1 MRPEQWQVFKL
12 AAKGKLP
19 GEVLVA
25 LIVDSPWIPEYTGV
39 SHLDYYVD
47 PETWFQVNLRIERE
61 FPEVIFLPSW
71 WVEYGM
77 AIEPSALGS
86 RIQFWADQP
95 PAQGPVLA
103 RLEDIERFPPVNPS
117 TDGLMALAL
126 QRYRMQKARI
136 LDAGQTIPLATARGP
151 LCLAAF
157 LRGVTQFMMDLIED
171 PEGTHRLL
179 EFATRTVIDWL
190 EAQAKAIGD
199 TVEGIFVLDDIP
211 GMLSKRQ
218 YLEFAHPYL
227 RRICA
232 AFPPDW
238 VKVYHNDANVR
249 PFLSDLAGAGF
260 DVLNW
265 THNVDI
271 REAREK
277 LGDGMCLMGNVSP
290 LDVGVRGTPDRV
302 REAALEVL
310 AKSGG
315 KGVILSVGGGVSPG
329 MPRENILALV
339 EAARVFN
346 AGAPQVIVKSHG
358 RLDPVGVREMNHE
371 TAES

>member
-1 MRPEQWQVFKL
+1 MRPEQWQIFKL
-12 AAKGKLP
+12 AAKGKLQ
-19 GEVLVA
+19 GEVPVA
-25 LIVDSPWIPEYTGV
+25 LIVDSPWIPGYTGV

-86 RIQFWADQP
+86 RIHFWADQP
-95 PAQGPVLA
+95 PAQTPMLA
-103 RLEDIERFPPVNPS
+103 RLEDIQGLSPVNPS

-157 LRGVTQFMMDLIED
+157 LRGVTQFMTDLLDD

-190 EAQAKAIGD
+190 HAQAEAIGD
-199 TVEGIFVLDDIP
+199 AVEGIFVLDDIP

-227 RRICA
+227 QRICA
-232 AFPPDW
+232 AFPSEW

-249 PFLSDLAGAGF
+249 PFLSDLADTGF

-277 LGDGMCLMGNVSP
+277 LGDGMCLMGNVAP
-290 LDVGVRGTPDRV
+290 LDVAVRGTPGQV
-302 REAALEVL
+302 REAALAVL

-329 MPRENILALV
+329 MPKENILALI
-339 EAARVFN
+339 EAARVFS
-346 AGAPQVIVKSHG
+346 AGMAPVVAKS
-358 RLDPVGVREMNHE
+358 
-371 TAES
+371 

>member
-1 MRPEQWQVFKL
+1 MTDMRPEQWQVFKL
-12 AAKGKLP
+12 AAKGKLQ
-19 GEVLVA
+19 GEVPVA
-25 LIVDSPWIPEYTGV
+25 LIVDSPWIPGYTGV
-39 SHLDYYVD
+39 GHLDFYVD

-86 RIQFWADQP
+86 RIQFRADQP
-95 PAQGPVLA
+95 PTQTPVLA
-103 RLEDIERFPPVNPS
+103 RLEDIERLRPVDPS

-136 LDAGQTIPLATARGP
+136 FDAGQTIPLATSRGP

-157 LRGVTQFMMDLIED
+157 LRGVTPFMMDLLDD
-171 PEGTHRLL
+171 PEGTHKLL

-190 EAQAKAIGD
+190 HAQAEAIGD

-227 RRICA
+227 QRICA
-232 AFPPDW
+232 AFPSEW

-249 PFLSDLAGAGF
+249 PFLSDLAATGF

-277 LGDGMCLMGNVSP
+277 LGDGMCLMGNVAP
-290 LDVGVRGTPDRV
+290 LDVAVRGTPGQV
-302 REAALEVL
+302 REAALAVL
-310 AKSGG
+310 AKTGG

-329 MPRENILALV
+329 MPKENILALI
-339 EAARVFN
+339 EAARMFG
-346 AGAPQVIVKSHG
+346 AGMAPVVAKS
-358 RLDPVGVREMNHE
+358 
-371 TAES
+371 

>member
-1 MRPEQWQVFKL
+1 MRPEQWKVFKL
-12 AAKGKLP
+12 AAKGKLL
-19 GEVLVA
+19 GEVPVA
-25 LIVDSPWIPEYTGV
+25 LIVDSHWIPGYTGV

-86 RIQFWADQP
+86 RIRFRADQP
-95 PAQGPVLA
+95 PAQMPVLV
-103 RLEDIERFPPVNPS
+103 RLEDIERFAPVNPS
-117 TDGLMALAL
+117 SDGLMALAL

-136 LDAGQTIPLATARGP
+136 LDAGQTIPLAASRGP

-157 LRGVTQFMMDLIED
+157 LRGVTQFMMDLLED
-171 PEGTHRLL
+171 PEGTHKLL

-190 EAQAKAIGD
+190 QAQAETIGD
-199 TVEGIFVLDDIP
+199 TVEGILVLDDIP
-211 GMLSKRQ
+211 GMVSKRQ

-227 RRICA
+227 QRICA

-249 PFLSDLAGAGF
+249 PFLSDLGGAGF
-260 DVLNW
+260 DVVNW

-277 LGDGMCLMGNVSP
+277 LGDGICLMGNVAP
-290 LDVGVRGTPDRV
+290 LDVGVRGTSGQV
-302 REAALEVL
+302 REAARAVL

-315 KGVILSVGGGVSPG
+315 KGVILSLGGGVSPG
-329 MPRENILALV
+329 MPRENILALI
-339 EAARVFN
+339 EAAREFG
-346 AGAPQVIVKSHG
+346 AGAPQVIDELQR
-358 RLDPVGVREMNHE
+358 RLDPVGARETNDE
-371 TAES
+371 IPES

>member
-1 MRPEQWQVFKL
+1 MRPEQWKVFKL
-12 AAKGKLP
+12 AAKGGP
-19 GEVLVA
+19 VGEVPVS
-25 LIVDSPWIPEYTGV
+25 LIVDSPWIPGYTGV

-47 PETWFQVNLRIERE
+47 PETWFQTNLRVERE
-61 FPEVIFLPSW
+61 FPEVILLPSW

-86 RIQFWADQP
+86 RIHFSADQP
-95 PAQGPVLA
+95 PAQTPMLA
-103 RLEDIERFPPVNPS
+103 RLEDIEGLSPVNPS

-126 QRYRMQKARI
+126 HHYRMQKARI
-136 LDAGQTIPLATARGP
+136 LDAGQTIPMATARGP

-157 LRGVTQFMMDLIED
+157 MRGLTQFMMDLLED
-171 PEGTHRLL
+171 PEGAHKLL
-179 EFATRTVIDWL
+179 EFTTRTVIDWL
-190 EAQAKAIGD
+190 QAQADAIGE
-199 TVEGIFVLDDIP
+199 TVDGIFVLDDIP

-227 RRICA
+227 QRICA
-232 AFPPDW
+232 AFPPEW

-249 PFLSDLAGAGF
+249 PFLSDLAGTGF

-271 REAREK
+271 LEAREK
-277 LGDGMCLMGNVSP
+277 LGDRMCLMGNVAP
-290 LDVGVRGTPDRV
+290 LDLGVRGTPNQV
-302 REAALEVL
+302 REAALAVL

-315 KGVILSVGGGVSPG
+315 KGLILSVGGGVSPG
-329 MPRENILALV
+329 MPRENILALI

-346 AGAPQVIVKSHG
+346 ASLTCAAP
-358 RLDPVGVREMNHE
+358 L
-371 TAES
+371 